1 MSVFFKL
8 LAVIALWF
16 AALQIWDIATL
27 QMRSTLRSVVGA
39 LRFAAG
45 CAIGF
50 AALAALY
57 VLLPVPAATF
67 SSLAILTFIAALIA
81 EFLIGDDVRGAVR
94 SALRR

>member
-1 MSVFFKL
+1 MSVFLKL

-27 QMRSTLRSVVGA
+27 QVLRAVRTIGGA
-39 LRFAAG
+39 LRFVAG
-45 CAIGF
+45 CVIGL

-67 SSLAILTFIAALIA
+67 SSLAIVTFIAALVA
-81 EFLIGDDVRGAVR
+81 EFLIGDDARGALR